1 MGRKT
6 LGRTA
11 LGPGADVAPTVRKRF
26 YGQRRPR
33 LGPEASSSLYRDQ
46 PLDSSDLEPGRM
58 AAFRQWLCNPDSRA
72 HVELSAGDA
81 ASFATCL
88 AALLAYFWLRV
99 PRPTRRNVTGLITAA
114 AAPNWGAVFA
124 ELHQSERREAN
135 RPTTRRGHGPWRPR
149 DLLGLNLP
157 QRELAALRGWYGT
170 LTAKRTSN
178 AVP

>member
-58 AAFRQWLCNPDSRA
+58 AAFRQRLRNPDSQA
-72 HVELSAGDA
+72 HVELSADRRATAGAEVDDA

-88 AALLAYFWLRV
+88 AALLAYFWLRA
-99 PRPTRRNVTGLITAA
+99 PHPT
-114 AAPNWGAVFA
+114 
-124 ELHQSERREAN
+124 
-135 RPTTRRGHGPWRPR
+135 
-149 DLLGLNLP
+149 
-157 QRELAALRGWYGT
+157 
-170 LTAKRTSN
+170 
-178 AVP
+178 